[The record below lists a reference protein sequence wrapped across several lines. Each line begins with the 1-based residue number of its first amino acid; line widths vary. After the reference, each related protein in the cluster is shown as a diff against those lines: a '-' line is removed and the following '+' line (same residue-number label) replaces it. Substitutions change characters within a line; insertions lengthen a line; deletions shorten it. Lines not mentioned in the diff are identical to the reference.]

1 VTLVPYSLTGMAGG
15 ACDIRVKAVTEYRAY
30 SVGGDGHFTGCAPL
44 TCANDAEAI
53 AQARML
59 VDDFHAAELWTG
71 ARLVERLSLVGTKF
85 PELVGQGNQTAVA
98 HPIQAEALERD
109 SAPLSP
115 TDRDASKRKPPPI

>member
-1 VTLVPYSLTGMAGG
+1 M
-15 ACDIRVKAVTEYRAY
+15 TEYRAY

-85 PELVGQGNQTAVA
+85 PEPVSQIKVRQESLGNETRWAARPDEV
-98 HPIQAEALERD
+98 EARPRG
-109 SAPLSP
+109 A
-115 TDRDASKRKPPPI
+115 